1 MADRIQKNETREA
14 EWQTKASDWNAIRYL
29 DSPTDYREYLRGALL
44 ALLNNDLEVLD
55 NSSGQVW
62 RKLRDLTLVTFLG
75 SIILLLILRH

>member
-29 DSPTDYREYLRGALL
+29 DSPTDYREYLCGALL
-44 ALLNNDLEVLD
+44 ALLKNDPVVLD

-62 RKLRDLTLVTFLG
+62 RKLRDLTLMTFLG
-75 SIILLLILRH
+75 SIILLLVLRY

>member
-29 DSPTDYREYLRGALL
+29 DSPTDYREYLRGAFL
-44 ALLNNDLEVLD
+44 ALLNNDFEVLD

-75 SIILLLILRH
+75 SIILLLVLRS